1 MMESA
6 EDAALNEA
14 LSMLDS
20 LTPDDGFAIDS
31 DDDDDDMNFNLTM
44 RAAGNN
50 DHNKLESM
58 IILSEWISR
67 TIDQVDR
74 TSSSLSGATALGPE
88 LRKSMILCSDDYL
101 LSALRVSCSLADS
114 ICRAEE
120 EGGKLLPI
128 PSLNWAACINVHV
141 QGTREINGTLTIENG
156 NGEQENHDK
165 AEFLPFLCN
174 VNDEA
179 ANHRSTMQRIYSL
192 GIVLYE
198 IFSGGERPTN
208 LLKKEQ
214 TADVGSNELSA
225 IEEDF
230 NFDPLP
236 FDQASPIDIG
246 VDIDELL
253 EKITT
258 EEEQN
263 LPKKRQS
270 LQSKSISI
278 EPLKAK
284 WIPGPLCD
292 LIVNML
298 DSTNGTLAG
307 EDSYKSM
314 ADVRADLQLMMEK
327 PKIFL
332 FDQDMGKLSVTGLQF
347 RDTMFGRNAE
357 LSTIKEANRRSIS
370 GDGELVI
377 ISGPSGSGKSLLASE
392 FGRYVSAGGGIV
404 LSGKFDQL
412 KQGKPFSALA
422 SAFDIYCGNLMK
434 ESCPSSTVKVLAS
447 NVMASLGGE
456 AYHLAK
462 MIPNLALI
470 LGPDVFDISH
480 DQVCD
485 HPQERLEYLLCQFV
499 EVISSS
505 SGAPVTL
512 FLDDL
517 QWADSAS
524 IAAVNQLLFTADFSS
539 SPSSSSLKGRKQFFF
554 YGCCREGAI
563 DKKHLVWKVFLR
575 AQLLGVKHTNVK
587 LGYFEEET
595 LNTMVSETLRLS
607 PRLTRSL
614 SDVIYHKTKGNPLFV
629 SQLMLSLSKEG
640 LLRPSL
646 SRRRWEWD
654 KEKIQICN
662 MRLSCFGAAA
672 EFTVIKTLEGALNKN
687 LVDNLD
693 VAVREGLLDKAD
705 DMYRFTPPADVDTD
719 DSLLLIAA
727 NQLNLAGPE
736 AVQDK
741 SQNAIVADLNLRAG
755 KKAMEMSDFVEAY
768 SYFDNGI
775 SLQLLY
781 EQVLTYGRTFE
792 DKLNVMYFSTCALAF
807 SSRLPESIEKGLDIL
822 SKLGFELRGD
832 ESSMEACVQETKSFL
847 SGYTDNDI
855 LNTRRMTDPTTI
867 IAMKFLG
874 KMELGMTQ
882 IMPKSIA
889 RVTQRIIQLSLLHGM
904 SPVSPIGFVH
914 LGSFIAKF
922 GDISGGYHYV
932 KLARSLLDKVGSRES
947 AGEVICIGTQ
957 VVSYVEPLQAALEY
971 HDEGFTAA
979 MAYGDVIQAALNH
992 IQLCISYVFAG
1003 YIQHSVFKLIGTDE
1017 EPKYVAEGQN
1027 VLATNNSVKTTYY
1040 YQKAFISFTF
1050 RSYDGTKE
1058 NIGKYLACIG
1068 NTWANLFINH
1078 SFHAFYIGLI
1088 SFWLARKSK
1097 DGQHWIER
1105 GKSSKLA
1112 LKKWAESSSWTFENK
1127 WFLLEAEESFC
1138 NNNYD
1143 AAKTYYDKAISSAK
1157 DHKFINEEALACE
1170 LAAYF
1175 HLELG
1180 QKDKAL
1186 ELFLL
1191 AHEKYHEWGAFG
1203 KCTSLYEFVVS
1214 NFSSPIG
1221 TGLTDTDNMRQEIAF
1236 PNLEVG
1242 LLSSLDDALR
1252 RHTDMASDPVG

>member
-1 MMESA
+1 MTS
-6 EDAALNEA
+6 
-14 LSMLDS
+14 S
-20 LTPDDGFAIDS
+20 T
-31 DDDDDDMNFNLTM
+31 
-44 RAAGNN
+44 
-50 DHNKLESM
+50 ESM

-74 TSSSLSGATALGPE
+74 TSSSLGAATALAPN

-114 ICRAEE
+114 ICKAEE
-120 EGGKLLPI
+120 EGGKLLPM
-128 PSLNWAACINVHV
+128 PSNNWADGINVHV
-141 QGTREINGTLTIENG
+141 QATQEINETLATE
-156 NGEQENHDK
+156 NGEQVNYDI
-165 AEFLPFLCN
+165 ADFLPFLCN
-174 VNDEA
+174 VSDEA
-179 ANHRSTMQRIYSL
+179 AKNTSTIQRIYSL

-198 IFSGGERPTN
+198 IFSGGERPTD
-208 LLKKEQ
+208 LLKGELT
-214 TADVGSNELSA
+214 TAVGTNELA
-225 IEEDF
+225 IEENL

-236 FDQASPIDIG
+236 FDQASPIDIDA
-246 VDIDELL
+246 DINGLL
-253 EKITT
+253 HEISK

-270 LQSKSISI
+270 LQTNSATTRFSVSL
-278 EPLKAK
+278 ESLKAK

-292 LIVNML
+292 LIANML
-298 DSTNGTLAG
+298 DSNNGTLAG

-314 ADVRADLQLMMEK
+314 ADVRDDLQLMLEK
-327 PKIFL
+327 PKNFL
-332 FDQDMGKLSVTGLQF
+332 YDQDMGKLSVTGLQF

-357 LSTIKEANRRSIS
+357 LSTIKEAYRRSIS
-370 GDGELVI
+370 GDGELVL

-392 FGRYVSAGGGIV
+392 FGRSVSAGGGIV

-412 KQGKPFSALA
+412 HQGKPFSALA

-434 ESCPSSTVKVLAS
+434 ESCSSSTVKVLAA
-447 NVMASLGGE
+447 NVIASLGGE

-462 MIPNLALI
+462 IIPNLAVI
-470 LGPDVFDISH
+470 LGPGVFDISH

-524 IAAVNQLLFTADFSS
+524 VAAVNQLLFTADFSS
-539 SPSSSSLKGRKQFFF
+539 SSSSSSLKGSKQFFF

-563 DKKHLVWKVFLR
+563 DKTHPVWKVFLR
-575 AQLLGVKHTNVK
+575 AKLVGVKYTNVT
-587 LGYFEEET
+587 LGYFEEEM

-614 SDVIYHKTKGNPLFV
+614 SSVIYHKTKGNPLFV

-654 KEKIQICN
+654 KEKIQSQKLPDDVAMFITESIQALSADVKSATCV
-662 MRLSCFGAAA
+662 LSCFGASADI
-672 EFTVIKTLEGALNKN
+672 TVIKTLDGALNKN

-705 DMYRFTPPADVDTD
+705 DKYRFSHDRIQEAAYNMMEILDRCHFHFFYGMALAPADGETD

-741 SQNAIVADLNLRAG
+741 SQNATVANLNLRAG
-755 KKAMEMSDFVEAY
+755 KKAMEMSDFVAAY
-768 SYFDNGI
+768 FYFDNGI
-775 SLQLLY
+775 SFLRKKHWEEYYALSLELFDLAAKCALTNGDTVSLQLLY

-822 SKLGFELRGD
+822 SKLGIELRGD
-832 ESSMEACVQETKSFL
+832 ESSMEACVQETKSLL

-855 LNTRRMTDPTTI
+855 LNTRRTTDPIMI

-882 IMPKSIA
+882 IMPKSVA

-914 LGSFIAKF
+914 LGSYIAKF

-947 AGEVICIGTQ
+947 AAEVICIGTQ
-957 VVSYVEPLQAALEY
+957 IVAYVEPVQAALEY
-971 HDEGFTAA
+971 HDDGYAAA
-979 MAYGDVIQAALNH
+979 MAYGDVIQAAVNSILNCTMSSIAGVNLQTTH
-992 IQLCISYVFAG
+992 EKCTKAIKFMEDKKLVIFMTQLQ

-1017 EPKYVAEGQN
+1017 EPKFVSEGQN
-1027 VLATNNSVKTTYY
+1027 ILATNNSVKTTYY
-1040 YQKAFISFTF
+1040 FQKTYIGFIF

-1068 NTWANLFINH
+1068 NTWANLFFHH

-1088 SFWLARKSK
+1088 SFWLARKSR
-1097 DGQHWIER
+1097 DGNQWIER
-1105 GKSSKLA
+1105 GKLSKLA

-1127 WFLLEAEESFC
+1127 WYLLEAEESFC

-1157 DHKFINEEALACE
+1157 DHKVSWRRKSYLNE
-1170 LAAYF
+1170 
-1175 HLELG
+1175 
-1180 QKDKAL
+1180 
-1186 ELFLL
+1186 
-1191 AHEKYHEWGAFG
+1191 
-1203 KCTSLYEFVVS
+1203 S
-1214 NFSSPIG
+1214 NPIRV
-1221 TGLTDTDNMRQEIAF
+1221 T
-1236 PNLEVG
+1236 
-1242 LLSSLDDALR
+1242 
-1252 RHTDMASDPVG
+1252 H